1 MPSTSLFLENLRR
14 LHRDERSLLTAFVTG
29 APTALGESFRAE
41 VQSKLGIALPEDA
54 FVAFDY
60 QISGIYAAAAML
72 EEQQGVHASGGGIE
86 RGNQEH
92 VDLLVAWEAGE
103 TVEMLIVETEGIS
116 GWSGKRLLSR
126 ALWLGEVFGYDSG
139 SANIPY
145 LRPHFALA
153 SPVRP
158 PADLPTLEWP
168 AWAVDAEGAPAW
180 LQLPVPDDLLRVI
193 KTDRGGRP
201 LATGGHW
208 LVEGVTLS

>member
-1 MPSTSLFLENLRR
+1 MPATSLFLENLRR
-14 LHRDERSLLTAFVTG
+14 LHRDERSFLNVFVTG
-29 APTALGESFRAE
+29 VPLALGESFRAE
-41 VQSKLGIALPEDA
+41 VQSKLGIELPEDV
-54 FVAFDY
+54 FIAFDY

-72 EEQQGVHASGGGIE
+72 EQPPIVHASGGGIE
-86 RGNQEH
+86 RGNQEQI
-92 VDLLVAWEAGE
+92 DLLLAWEAGE
-103 TVEMLIVETEGIS
+103 AVELLIIEAEGIS

-145 LRPHFALA
+145 LRPHFAIA
-153 SPVRP
+153 SPARP

-168 AWAVDAEGAPAW
+168 AWAVDEVGAPAW
-180 LQLPVPDDLLRVI
+180 LKLPVPDDLLRVV